1 MFSQSNNFRLST
13 SIKEES
19 NKIKLIGVFLEGFV
33 FQECKDLN

>member
-19 NKIKLIGVFLEGFV
+19 NKIKLIGVYLEGV